1 MSDVKKGKA
10 QKYLAILALSL
21 AGGSIYL
28 LPYLKYIFYDQMISV
43 MEITNT
49 QMGSMVSFYSIGC
62 MLLYIPGGILAD
74 KFSTKKSLILSLLA
88 TAVLTVLYGVTL
100 NYTLSLVIWFLLSI
114 TTAFIFWSALMK
126 AVGQIGTSEEQGR
139 MYGLYYAGNG
149 LTQAI
154 CNSIALAVYSKFAD
168 PTTGLKMAVFV
179 MALANIAAAIMV
191 YFFVTDS
198 KKEKTET
205 VSEDK
210 FDLSKAKDVLKNPIT
225 WLLSLSILCSYSIFT
240 TSTYFT
246 PYLTEVVGISEEMSS
261 IIAIIRSNL
270 FLVFC
275 APLGGYI
282 VDKLRSTT
290 KWFMIGNTLTAIFFF
305 LIIAMSSSSQM
316 VLIALTL
323 IPSALGYMVY
333 GVAFSMVSE
342 CKFPVS
348 VTATVIGIA
357 SVIGYLPD
365 FYMHNICGMLL
376 DNMGSAGYNYIFA
389 ILGTICILG
398 IALPFMIRKKVNK
411 EEKLNT
417 SLKNI

>member
-1 MSDVKKGKA
+1 MSNIKQSKA
-10 QKYLAILALSL
+10 HKYLAILALSL

-28 LPYLKYIFYDQMISV
+28 LPYLKYIFYDQMMSV

-49 QMGSMVSFYSIGC
+49 QMGSMVSLYSVGC

-74 KFSTKKSLILSLLA
+74 KLSTKKSLILSLVA
-88 TAVLTVLYGVTL
+88 TAILTVLYGITL
-100 NYTLSLVIWFLLSI
+100 NYTLSLIIWFLLALS
-114 TTAFIFWSALMK
+114 TAFIFWSALMK
-126 AVGQIGTSEEQGR
+126 VVGQIGTAEEQGR

-154 CNSIALAVYSKFAD
+154 CNSIALGVYSKFGD
-168 PTTGLKMAVFV
+168 PATGLKMAVFV
-179 MALANIAAAIMV
+179 MAIANIVAAAMV

-198 KKEKTET
+198 KKEET
-205 VSEDK
+205 QTSNEDK
-210 FDLSKAKDVLKNPIT
+210 FDFSKVKDVLKNPIT
-225 WLLSLSILCSYSIFT
+225 WLLSLAILCSYSIFT

-246 PYLTEVVGISEEMSS
+246 PYLTEVVGISEQMSS
-261 IIAIIRSNL
+261 TIAIIRSNL

-290 KWFMIGNTLTAIFFF
+290 KWFMIGNALTALFFF
-305 LIIAMSSSSQM
+305 LIIIMASSGQM
-316 VLIALTL
+316 VLITLTL

-333 GVAFSMVSE
+333 GVAFSMVGE

-357 SVIGYLPD
+357 SIIGYLPD
-365 FYMHNICGMLL
+365 FYMHNICGMIL
-376 DNMGSAGYNYIFA
+376 DNVGASGYNYIFA
-389 ILGTICILG
+389 MLGGICLLG
-398 IALPFMIRKKVNK
+398 ILLPFMIRKRVKK
-411 EEKLNT
+411 QEKLDEV
-417 SLKNI
+417 K